1 VEQFAS
7 KPLAPRSL
15 QQGTKQRNYRQ
26 LEAAE
31 SKRLPTKFAK
41 AVPFAVY
48 CSTWNNFDGSFEPG
62 LTALSEPRIG
72 VTHVH

>member
-1 VEQFAS
+1 MLSVEHFAL
-7 KPLAPRSL
+7 KPLASHSL

-41 AVPFAVY
+41 AVAIRRSLFLVEQ
-48 CSTWNNFDGSFEPG
+48 F
-62 LTALSEPRIG
+62 
-72 VTHVH
+72 